1 MLLSGSIFYWAWIL
15 PGPGS
20 EPGGC
25 LPVVLSHLLAFFG
38 RAVCFRSIPDL
49 ITAFLRAP
57 TSFFSASLSGSMRRC
72 LPWLLL
78 AVAVFCFARG
88 YLASRYGQAPGVVQR
103 TDVVRLQAL
112 VRGAEATAHREADTV
127 AIHLRQGQYSF
138 QQLIAETTYPTCVLE
153 NGVLRYWSDATL
165 RPETETDS
173 TLPER
178 LVETPMGHFVE
189 LRRPVGHFLL
199 LMYLPL
205 ERHYGI
211 SNRYLRE
218 GGEQALFRGLELEI
232 VADSM
237 AKGLARFETASGH
250 YLFSIRRLQPNPLT
264 GQYVP
269 LGLLALGSLL
279 YAAAWLLLA
288 RRWWRVGRAGGTVAA
303 LLLPLLLLRAILLFL
318 GLPFS
323 FIELP
328 LFDPRVYAAAW
339 WAPSLGDLLLDAG
352 LALLVAAGGAVLW
365 RRFDVPARVAA
376 PTTWQGQ
383 ALAAAGVGAAFAGW
397 LGLLFGYYTTA
408 FGSAQLSLD
417 ISRSVQ
423 LSGFWVGLGLA
434 VLLHTAAWLTGL
446 FGLVQLAGSMLRY
459 VPRRVLLWMPL
470 TVALPVLAT
479 GLALAEPWLLLA
491 GVLLLFAALVR
502 AVNLRAK
509 PGLGSYQ
516 AGILVVLLLALTSA
530 TGALALFAHFEKQLL
545 VDKQRLAGN
554 LLIDNDFQGE
564 FLLSEQMHKIA
575 ADPFVRRALTAAFA
589 NPDAVRERIA
599 RQYLSDYFDKYES
612 NITLYDAPGEVVGAV
627 PGTPNL
633 LTARVLT
640 ARMAS
645 ATGQAGVFLMQPNNP
660 FGSRRYVAYITVPG
674 QRVNGIGLPLGVVR
688 VELALKKLTSYSVL
702 PELLVDQ
709 KFFEPGLATELSYAG
724 YNHGQLVYSEGDFDY
739 ANRLP
744 AGLLAEPS
752 LYTTGLTRKG
762 YQHFAVRGSLDRTV
776 VVTTATYSVGDW
788 LANFSFQFLL
798 SVSFWLLV
806 GAAVLLARD
815 RALPRLNF
823 STRIQ
828 LLLNVGI
835 VVPLLVVS
843 LATTSQL
850 IASYKRDLTRT
861 YERRGQL
868 ALESLR
874 RQRHLLSDSTARPT
888 LAALAKNVA
897 ALTETDLNLYDAHGE
912 LLASSQPLIF
922 DAGLLGPL
930 LNPQAIV
937 ALREQNRPRAL
948 LTERAGSL
956 SFNSLYLPVRAG
968 AGEVVVADL
977 AGHSLSRAGA
987 GKRGGRTTAPVPQPS
1002 DAADNLA
1009 MPTGPILGY
1018 VGIPFFDSEK
1028 ALNTKL
1034 TELFTTILNIFTLMF
1049 LIFLGLA
1056 FVAARQLTAPLTLI
1070 TEKLTHT
1077 TLTGENELLDYR
1089 SSDDEIGLLVREYNT
1104 MLTKLEASKREL
1116 AAQEKEAAWREMAR
1130 QVAHEIKNPLTPMKL
1145 SLQFLQKAIA
1155 ERRPNAEELIGRI
1168 SQTLITQI
1176 DVLSDIATS
1185 FSTFTNLPAMRPER
1199 LDVAVILR
1207 RCAGLHQPDT
1217 DDGTLALHLPPD
1229 AETGCYVVYADE
1241 SLLVRIFN
1249 NLLINARQAV
1259 PAGRAPHI
1267 HVSLEAVAGSRVRVA
1282 IRDNGAGISEE
1293 VREKIFVPNFTTK
1306 ETGSGIGLAV
1316 ARRGIESAGGS
1327 IWFETRVGEGTDFF
1341 IELPLAG

>member
-1 MLLSGSIFYWAWIL
+1 M
-15 PGPGS
+15 PP
-20 EPGGC
+20 
-25 LPVVLSHLLAFFG
+25 
-38 RAVCFRSIPDL
+38 RQR
-49 ITAFLRAP
+49 
-57 TSFFSASLSGSMRRC
+57 

-78 AVAVFCFARG
+78 LAAALCFVGG
-88 YLASRYGQAPGVVQR
+88 YLASRYGQAPAVVQR
-103 TDVVRLQAL
+103 TDVAHLQSLMRA
-112 VRGAEATAHREADTV
+112 AETTAYREADTV
-127 AIHLRQGQYSF
+127 AAQLQRGPYSF
-138 QQLIAETTYPTCVLE
+138 QQLLRETTYPTCVLE
-153 NGVLRYWSDATL
+153 NGTLKYWSDATL
-165 RPETETDS
+165 RPEAETAL
-173 TLPER
+173 TNPER
-178 LVETPMGHFVE
+178 LIETPLGHLIQ
-189 LRRPVGHFLL
+189 LRRPAGRFLIL
-199 LMYLPL
+199 TYLPL
-205 ERHYGI
+205 ERRYRI

-218 GGEQALFRGLELEI
+218 GGEQALFRGLELKV
-232 VADSM
+232 VADRQVEP
-237 AKGLARFETASGH
+237 RFESAGGD

-269 LGLLALGSLL
+269 LGLLLLGSLL
-279 YAAAWLLLA
+279 YVAGWLLLA
-288 RRWWRVGRAGGTVAA
+288 WRWWQRGRSRRAVVA
-303 LLLPLLLLRAILLFL
+303 LVLPLLLLREVLLFL
-318 GLPFS
+318 GLPYS

-339 WAPSLGDLLLDAG
+339 WAPSLGDLLLDAL
-352 LALLVAAGGAVLW
+352 LAVLVAGGAVALW
-365 RRFDVPARVAA
+365 RRYNVPGRLPA
-376 PTTWQGQ
+376 PAGMQGQ
-383 ALAAAGVGAAFAGW
+383 LLAAAGIGIAFVGW
-397 LGLLFGYYTTA
+397 LGLLFGYYTTV
-408 FGSAQLSLD
+408 FGSSQLSLD
-417 ISRSVQ
+417 VSRNVQ
-423 LSGFWVGLGLA
+423 PSGFWVVLGLA
-434 VLLHTAAWLTGL
+434 VLLHTAAWLAGL
-446 FGLVQLAGSMLRY
+446 FGLTQVAGATLRH
-459 VPRRVLLWMPL
+459 VPRRVLLWG
-470 TVALPVLAT
+470 ALAAAVPVLGI
-479 GLALAEPWLLLA
+479 GLALGAPWLLLA

-502 AVNLRAK
+502 AVNLKAA
-509 PGLGSYQ
+509 PGPGSYQ
-516 AGILVVLLLALTSA
+516 ASVLVVLLLALTSA
-530 TGALALFAHFEKQLL
+530 TGALALYAHFEKQLL

-564 FLLSEQMHKIA
+564 FLLSEQMRKIA
-575 ADPFVRRALTAAFA
+575 ADPFVRRSLTAAFG

-612 NITLYDAPGEVVGAV
+612 NITLYDAPGDAIGAA
-627 PGTPNL
+627 PGTPRL
-633 LTARVLT
+633 LAARVITART
-640 ARMAS
+640 AT
-645 ATGQAGVFLMQPNNP
+645 ATGQAGVFLMQSDNP

-674 QRVNGIGLPLGVVR
+674 QRVNGIGLPLGAVR
-688 VELALKKLTSYSVL
+688 VELSLKKLTSYSVL

-744 AGLLAEPS
+744 ADLLADPR
-752 LYTTGLTRKG
+752 LYTTGLSRKG
-762 YQHFAVRGSLDRTV
+762 YQHFGVHGSLDRTV

-798 SVSFWLLV
+798 SAGFWLVLGAVGLLV
-806 GAAVLLARD
+806 RD

-843 LATTSQL
+843 LATASQL
-850 IASYKRDLTRT
+850 IASYKRDLART

-912 LLASSQPLIF
+912 LLSSSQPLIF

-930 LNPQAIV
+930 LNPQAMV
-937 ALREQNRPRAL
+937 ALRERNRPRAL
-948 LTERAGSL
+948 LTERAAAKRNYSVSSPFDDDDGS
-956 SFNSLYLPVRAG
+956 SID
-968 AGEVVVADL
+968 EM
-977 AGHSLSRAGA
+977 
-987 GKRGGRTTAPVPQPS
+987 
-1002 DAADNLA
+1002 AA
-1009 MPTGPILGY
+1009 PTGPILGY

-1049 LIFLGLA
+1049 LVFLGLA
-1056 FVAARQLTAPLTLI
+1056 YVAARQLTAPLTLI
-1070 TEKLTHT
+1070 TEKLTQT

-1089 SSDDEIGLLVREYNT
+1089 SSDDEIGLLVREYNA

-1155 ERRPNAEELIGRI
+1155 ERRPNSEELIGRI

-1199 LDVAVILR
+1199 LDVAEILR

-1217 DDGTLALHLPPD
+1217 DDGALDLHLPPD
-1229 AETGCYVVYADE
+1229 AETGRYVVYADE
-1241 SLLVRIFN
+1241 SLLVRTFN

-1267 HVSLEAVAGSRVRVA
+1267 DVSLALVGTSSVRVA
-1282 IRDNGAGISEE
+1282 IRDNGAGISDD
-1293 VREKIFVPNFTTK
+1293 VREKVFVPNFTTK

-1316 ARRGIESAGGS
+1316 ARRGIESAGGK
-1327 IWFETRVGEGTDFF
+1327 IWFETEVGEGTTFF

>member
-1 MLLSGSIFYWAWIL
+1 MRTPVRFSSLLQAM
-15 PGPGS
+15 P
-20 EPGGC
+20 
-25 LPVVLSHLLAFFG
+25 
-38 RAVCFRSIPDL
+38 
-49 ITAFLRAP
+49 
-57 TSFFSASLSGSMRRC
+57 RRQR

-78 AVAVFCFARG
+78 LAAALCFVGG
-88 YLASRYGQAPGVVQR
+88 YLASRYGQAPAVVQR
-103 TDVVRLQAL
+103 TDVAHLQDL
-112 VRGAEATAHREADTV
+112 VRVAETTAYREADTV
-127 AIHLRQGQYSF
+127 AAQLQRGPYSF
-138 QQLIAETTYPTCVLE
+138 QLLLRETTYPTCVLE
-153 NGVLRYWSDATL
+153 NGTLKYWSDATL
-165 RPETETDS
+165 RPEAETAPAN
-173 TLPER
+173 PER
-178 LVETPMGHFVE
+178 LIETPLGHFIQ
-189 LRRPVGHFLL
+189 LRRPVGRFLI

-218 GGEQALFRGLELEI
+218 GDEQALFRGLELQV
-232 VADSM
+232 VADSRVQP
-237 AKGLARFETASGH
+237 RFESASGD

-269 LGLLALGSLL
+269 LGLLLLGSLL
-279 YAAAWLLLA
+279 YAAGWLLLA
-288 RRWWRVGRAGGTVAA
+288 WRWWQRRRSRRAVAA
-303 LLLPLLLLRAILLFL
+303 LVLPLLLLREVLLFL
-318 GLPFS
+318 GLPYS

-339 WAPSLGDLLLDAG
+339 WAPSLGDLLLDAL
-352 LALLVAAGGAVLW
+352 LALLVAGGAVALW
-365 RRFDVPARVAA
+365 RRYDVPSRLPAPARL
-376 PTTWQGQ
+376 QGQ
-383 ALAAAGVGAAFAGW
+383 LLAAAAIGVAFAGW

-408 FGSAQLSLD
+408 FGSSQLSLD
-417 ISRSVQ
+417 VSRNVQ
-423 LSGFWVGLGLA
+423 PSSFWVVLGLA

-446 FGLVQLAGSMLRY
+446 FGLTQAAGAVLRH
-459 VPRRVLLWMPL
+459 VPRRVLLWAPL
-470 TVALPVLAT
+470 AAALPMLGIGLVL
-479 GLALAEPWLLLA
+479 GEPWLLLA
-491 GVLLLFAALVR
+491 GVLLLFATLVR
-502 AVNLRAK
+502 AVNLKAT
-509 PGLGSYQ
+509 PGPGSYQ
-516 AGILVVLLLALTSA
+516 ASVLVVLLLALTSA
-530 TGALALFAHFEKQLL
+530 TGALALYAHFEKQLL

-564 FLLSEQMHKIA
+564 FLLSEQMRKIA
-575 ADPFVRRALTAAFA
+575 ADPFVRRSLTAAFG

-612 NITLYDAPGEVVGAV
+612 NITLYDAPGDAIGVA

-633 LTARVLT
+633 LAARIITART
-640 ARMAS
+640 AT
-645 ATGQAGVFLMQPNNP
+645 ATGQAGVFLMQSDNP
-660 FGSRRYVAYITVPG
+660 FGTRRYVAYITVPG
-674 QRVNGIGLPLGVVR
+674 QRVNGIGLPLGAVR
-688 VELALKKLTSYSVL
+688 VELSLKKLTSYSVL

-709 KFFEPGLATELSYAG
+709 KYFEPGLATELSYAG

-739 ANRLP
+739 ANRLS
-744 AGLLAEPS
+744 ADLLADPR
-752 LYTTGLTRKG
+752 LYATGLARKG
-762 YQHFAVRGSLDRTV
+762 YQHFGVHGSLDRTV

-798 SVSFWLLV
+798 SAGFWLVLGAVGLLV
-806 GAAVLLARD
+806 RD
-815 RALPRLNF
+815 QALPRLNF

-843 LATTSQL
+843 LATASQL
-850 IASYKRDLTRT
+850 IASYKRDLART

-912 LLASSQPLIF
+912 LLSSSQPLIF

-930 LNPQAIV
+930 LNPQAMV
-937 ALREQNRPRAL
+937 ALRERNRPRAL

-968 AGEVVVADL
+968 AGEKVVADL
-977 AGHSLSRAGA
+977 AGHAI
-987 GKRGGRTTAPVPQPS
+987 GRRSGTAKPRYSVKSPFDDDDGS
-1002 DAADNLA
+1002 SADELA
-1009 MPTGPILGY
+1009 SPTGPILGY

-1056 FVAARQLTAPLTLI
+1056 YVAARQLTSPLTLI
-1070 TEKLTHT
+1070 TEKLTQT

-1155 ERRPNAEELIGRI
+1155 ERRPNSEELIGRI

-1199 LDVAVILR
+1199 LDVAEILR
-1207 RCAGLHQPDT
+1207 RCAGLHQPDA
-1217 DDGTLALHLPPD
+1217 DDGALDLHLPPD
-1229 AETGCYVVYADE
+1229 AETGRYTVYADE
-1241 SLLVRIFN
+1241 SLLVRTFN

-1259 PAGRAPHI
+1259 PEGRAPHI
-1267 HVSLEAVAGSRVRVA
+1267 DVSLAYVGTGRVRVA
-1282 IRDNGAGISEE
+1282 IRDNGAGIPDD
-1293 VREKIFVPNFTTK
+1293 VREKVFVPNFTTK

-1316 ARRGIESAGGS
+1316 ARRGIESAGGK

>member
-1 MLLSGSIFYWAWIL
+1 M
-15 PGPGS
+15 PK
-20 EPGGC
+20 
-25 LPVVLSHLLAFFG
+25 
-38 RAVCFRSIPDL
+38 RQR
-49 ITAFLRAP
+49 
-57 TSFFSASLSGSMRRC
+57 

-78 AVAVFCFARG
+78 LAAALCFGGG
-88 YLASRYGQAPGVVQR
+88 YLASRYGQAPAVVQR
-103 TDVVRLQAL
+103 TDVAHLQDL
-112 VRGAEATAHREADTV
+112 VRAAETTAYREADTV
-127 AIHLRQGQYSF
+127 AAQLQRGSYSF
-138 QQLIAETTYPTCVLE
+138 QQLLQETTYPTCVLE
-153 NGVLRYWSDATL
+153 NGTLRYWSDATL
-165 RPETETDS
+165 RPEAETAP
-173 TLPER
+173 TTPER
-178 LVETPMGHFVE
+178 LIETPLGDFIQ
-189 LRRPVGHFLL
+189 LRRPVGRFLIL
-199 LMYLPL
+199 IYLPL
-205 ERHYGI
+205 KRNYRI

-218 GGEQALFRGLELEI
+218 GGEQALFRGLELQVVSNSKVEP
-232 VADSM
+232 
-237 AKGLARFETASGH
+237 RFESASGD

-269 LGLLALGSLL
+269 LGLLLLGSLL
-279 YAAAWLLLA
+279 YAAGWLLLA
-288 RRWWRVGRAGGTVAA
+288 WRWWQAHRSRRAVVA
-303 LLLPLLLLRAILLFL
+303 LVLPLLLLREVLLFL
-318 GLPFS
+318 GLPYS

-339 WAPSLGDLLLDAG
+339 WAPSLGDLLLDAL
-352 LALLVAAGGAVLW
+352 LAQLVAAGGVALW
-365 RRFDVPARVAA
+365 QRYDVPSRLPA
-376 PTTWQGQ
+376 PTQLQGQ
-383 ALAAAGVGAAFAGW
+383 LPAAGALGLAFAGW

-408 FGSAQLSLD
+408 FGSSQLSLD
-417 ISRSVQ
+417 VSRNVQ
-423 LSGFWVGLGLA
+423 PSGFWVVLGLA
-434 VLLHTAAWLTGL
+434 VLLHTAAWLAGL
-446 FGLVQLAGSMLRY
+446 FGLTQVAGAVLRH
-459 VPRRVLLWMPL
+459 VPRRVLLWGPL
-470 TVALPVLAT
+470 AAALPVLGT
-479 GLALAEPWLLLA
+479 GLVLGEPWLLLV
-491 GVLLLFAALVR
+491 GVLLLFAVLVR
-502 AVNLRAK
+502 AMNLKAA
-509 PGLGSYQ
+509 PGPGSYQ
-516 AGILVVLLLALTSA
+516 AAVLVVLLLALTSA
-530 TGALALFAHFEKQLL
+530 TGALALYAHFEKQLL

-564 FLLSEQMHKIA
+564 YLLSEQMRKIA
-575 ADPFVRRALTAAFA
+575 ADPFVRRSLTAAFS

-612 NITLYDAPGEVVGAV
+612 NITLYDAPGDAVGAT

-633 LTARVLT
+633 LLARINTART
-640 ARMAS
+640 AT
-645 ATGQAGVFLMQPNNP
+645 ATGQAGVFLMQSGNP
-660 FGSRRYVAYITVPG
+660 FGTRRYVAYITVPG
-674 QRVNGIGLPLGVVR
+674 QRVNGIGLPLGAVR

-744 AGLLAEPS
+744 AGLLTDPR
-752 LYTTGLTRKG
+752 LYATGLTRTG
-762 YQHFAVRGSLDRTV
+762 YQHFGVHGSLDRTV

-798 SVSFWLLV
+798 SAGFWLVLGVGGLLV
-806 GAAVLLARD
+806 RD

-843 LATTSQL
+843 LATASQL
-850 IASYKRDLTRT
+850 IASYKRDLART

-912 LLASSQPLIF
+912 LLSSSQPLIF

-930 LNPQAIV
+930 LNPQAMV
-937 ALREQNRPRAL
+937 DLREHNRPRAL

-968 AGEVVVADL
+968 AGETVVADL
-977 AGHSLSRAGA
+977 AGHSLGRARP
-987 GKRGGRTTAPVPQPS
+987 GKRGAPTAAPGQRLSDAPV
-1002 DAADNLA
+1002 ADDMA

-1056 FVAARQLTAPLTLI
+1056 YVAARQLTAPLTLI
-1070 TEKLTHT
+1070 TEKLTQT

-1089 SSDDEIGLLVREYNT
+1089 SSDDEIGLLVREYNA

-1155 ERRPNAEELIGRI
+1155 ERRPNSEELIGRI

-1199 LDVAVILR
+1199 LDVAEILR
-1207 RCAGLHQPDT
+1207 RCAALHQPDT
-1217 DDGTLALHLPPD
+1217 DDGALDLHLPLD
-1229 AETGCYVVYADE
+1229 AANGRYIVYADE
-1241 SLLVRIFN
+1241 SLLVRTFN

-1259 PAGRAPHI
+1259 PVGRTPHI
-1267 HVSLEAVAGSRVRVA
+1267 DVCLAAEGRGTVRVA
-1282 IRDNGAGISEE
+1282 IRDNGAGIPDD
-1293 VREKIFVPNFTTK
+1293 VREKVFVPNFTTK

-1316 ARRGIESAGGS
+1316 AKRGIESAGGK
-1327 IWFETRVGEGTDFF
+1327 IWFETRVGVGTDFF

>member
-1 MLLSGSIFYWAWIL
+1 M
-15 PGPGS
+15 
-20 EPGGC
+20 
-25 LPVVLSHLLAFFG
+25 PV
-38 RAVCFRSIPDL
+38 RQR
-49 ITAFLRAP
+49 
-57 TSFFSASLSGSMRRC
+57 

-78 AVAVFCFARG
+78 LGAALCFAGG
-88 YLASRYGQAPGVVQR
+88 YLASRYGQAPGVVRR
-103 TDVVRLQAL
+103 TDVARLQAL
-112 VRGAEATAHREADTV
+112 VREAEATARREADTV
-127 AIHLRQGQYSF
+127 ATQLLRGPYSF
-138 QQLIAETTYPTCVLE
+138 QQLIAQTTYPTCVLE
-153 NGVLRYWSDATL
+153 NGILRYWSDATL
-165 RPETETDS
+165 RPETETNPS
-173 TLPER
+173 VSER
-178 LVETPMGHFVE
+178 LIETPVGHFVQ
-189 LRRPVGHFLL
+189 LRRPVGRFLI

-205 ERHYGI
+205 KRHYGI
-211 SNRYLRE
+211 SNRYLRT
-218 GGEQALFRGLELEI
+218 GGEQALFRGLELEV
-232 VADSM
+232 VADN
-237 AKGLARFETASGH
+237 APTGLARFEAADGH

-279 YAAAWLLLA
+279 YAAGWLLLA
-288 RRWWRVGRAGGTVAA
+288 RRWWRAGRAGPAVAA
-303 LLLPLLLLRAILLFL
+303 LLLPLLLLRAVLLAL
-318 GLPFS
+318 GLPYS

-339 WAPSLGDLLLDAG
+339 WAPSLGDLLLDAL
-352 LALLVAAGGAVLW
+352 LALLVAAGAVALW
-365 RRFDVPARVAA
+365 RRADVSRRLPAPAQMQGQLLAVAA
-376 PTTWQGQ
+376 
-383 ALAAAGVGAAFAGW
+383 VGAVFAAW
-397 LGLLFGYYTTA
+397 LGLLLGYYLTA
-408 FGSAQLSLD
+408 FGSSQLSLD
-417 ISRSVQ
+417 VSRNVQ
-423 LSGFWVGLGLA
+423 PNGFWVGLGLA

-446 FGLVQLAGSMLRY
+446 FGLTQLAGQVLRH
-459 VPRRVLLWMPL
+459 VPRRVLLWGPL
-470 TVALPVLAT
+470 AVALPVLAL
-479 GLALAEPWLLLA
+479 GLALGEPWLLLP
-491 GVLLLFAALVR
+491 GMMLLFAALVR
-502 AVNLRAK
+502 AVNLRAA
-509 PGLGSYQ
+509 PGPGSYQ
-516 AGILVVLLLALTSA
+516 AAVLVVLLLALTSA
-530 TGALALFAHFEKQLL
+530 TGGLALYAHFEKQLL

-564 FLLSEQMHKIA
+564 FLLSEQMRKIA
-575 ADPFVRRALTAAFA
+575 VDPFVRRALTAAFS

-599 RQYLSDYFDKYES
+599 RKYLSHYFDKYES
-612 NITLYDAPGEVVGAV
+612 NITLYDAPGDAVGAV

-633 LTARVLT
+633 LVARINTART
-640 ARMAS
+640 AT
-645 ATGQAGVFLMQPNNP
+645 ATGQAGVFLMQSDNP

-674 QRVNGIGLPLGVVR
+674 QRVNGIGLPLGAVR
-688 VELALKKLTSYSVL
+688 VELALKKLTTYSVL

-709 KFFEPGLATELSYAG
+709 KYFEPGLATELSYAG
-724 YNHGQLVYSEGDFDY
+724 YNHRQLVYSEGDFDY

-744 AGLLAEPS
+744 ADLLADPR
-752 LYTTGLTRKG
+752 LYTNGLTRKG
-762 YQHFAVRGSLDRTV
+762 YQHFGVHGSHDRTV
-776 VVTTATYSVGDW
+776 VVTTAPYSVGDW

-798 SVSFWLLV
+798 SAGFWLLL
-806 GAAVLLARD
+806 GAGGLLVRD

-843 LATTSQL
+843 LATASQL

-897 ALTETDLNLYDAHGE
+897 SLTETDLNLYDAHGE

-930 LNPQAIV
+930 LNPQAMV
-937 ALREQNRPRAL
+937 DLREHNRPRAL

-968 AGEVVVADL
+968 AGETVVADL
-977 AGHSLSRAGA
+977 AGHALGR
-987 GKRGGRTTAPVPQPS
+987 RGPASKKAVKYTVNTPFDDDDGS
-1002 DAADNLA
+1002 SADEMA
-1009 MPTGPILGY
+1009 MPTGSILGY

-1028 ALNTKL
+1028 ALNNKL

-1070 TEKLTHT
+1070 TEKLTQT

-1089 SSDDEIGLLVREYNT
+1089 SSDDEIGLLVREYNA

-1145 SLQFLQKAIA
+1145 SLQFLQKAIE
-1155 ERRPNAEELIGRI
+1155 ERRPNSEELIGRI

-1207 RCAGLHQPDT
+1207 RCASLHQPDT
-1217 DDGTLALHLPPD
+1217 DDEALELHLPSD
-1229 AETGCYVVYADE
+1229 TETGRYVVYADE
-1241 SLLVRIFN
+1241 NLLVRTFN

-1259 PAGRAPHI
+1259 PEGRAPHI
-1267 HVSLEAVAGSRVRVA
+1267 DVRLEPVGAGSVRVA
-1282 IRDNGAGISEE
+1282 IRDNGAGISDD
-1293 VREKIFVPNFTTK
+1293 VREKVFVPNFTTK

-1316 ARRGIESAGGS
+1316 AKRGIESAGGK
-1327 IWFETRVGEGTDFF
+1327 IWFETRVGEGTNFF

>member
-1 MLLSGSIFYWAWIL
+1 
-15 PGPGS
+15 
-20 EPGGC
+20 
-25 LPVVLSHLLAFFG
+25 
-38 RAVCFRSIPDL
+38 
-49 ITAFLRAP
+49 
-57 TSFFSASLSGSMRRC
+57 MRQR

-78 AVAVFCFARG
+78 LAAALCFVGG

-103 TDVVRLQAL
+103 TDVARLQDL
-112 VRGAEATAHREADTV
+112 VRVAEATARREADTV
-127 AIHLRQGQYSF
+127 ATELQRGPYSF
-138 QQLIAETTYPTCVLE
+138 QQLIAQTTYPTCVLE
-153 NGVLRYWSDATL
+153 NGTLRYWSDATL
-165 RPETETDS
+165 RPETETAPTVS
-173 TLPER
+173 ER
-178 LVETPMGHFVE
+178 LIETPVGQFVQ
-189 LRRPVGHFLL
+189 LRRPVGRFLI

-205 ERHYGI
+205 ERKYRI

-218 GGEQALFRGLELEI
+218 GGEQALFRGLELKV
-232 VADSM
+232 VADS
-237 AKGLARFETASGH
+237 ATTGLARFAAADGH
-250 YLFSIRRLQPNPLT
+250 YLFSIRRLRPNPLT

-279 YAAAWLLLA
+279 YAAGWLLLA
-288 RRWWRVGRAGGTVAA
+288 RRWWRAGRAGPAVAA
-303 LLLPLLLLRAILLFL
+303 LVLPLLLLRAVLLAL
-318 GLPFS
+318 GLPYS

-339 WAPSLGDLLLDAG
+339 WAPSLGDLLLDAL
-352 LALLVAAGGAVLW
+352 LAL
-365 RRFDVPARVAA
+365 
-376 PTTWQGQ
+376 
-383 ALAAAGVGAAFAGW
+383 LAAAGAVALWCRADVPRRLPAPAETPGQLIAAGAIGLAFAGW

-408 FGSAQLSLD
+408 FGSSQLSLD
-417 ISRSVQ
+417 VSRNVQ
-423 LSGFWVGLGLA
+423 PNGFWVVLGLA

-446 FGLVQLAGSMLRY
+446 FGLTQVAGRVLRH
-459 VPRRVLLWMPL
+459 VPRQVLLWGPL
-470 TVALPVLAT
+470 AVALPVLAL
-479 GLALAEPWLLLA
+479 GLALGEPWLLLP

-502 AVNLRAK
+502 AVNLRAS
-509 PGLGSYQ
+509 PGPGSYQ
-516 AGILVVLLLALTSA
+516 AAALVVLLLALTSA
-530 TGALALFAHFEKQLL
+530 TGALALYAHFERQLL

-564 FLLSEQMHKIA
+564 FLLSEQMRKIA
-575 ADPFVRRALTAAFA
+575 VDPFVRRALTAAFG
-589 NPDAVRERIA
+589 NTDAVRERIA

-612 NITLYDAPGEVVGAV
+612 SITLYDAPGDAIGAV
-627 PGTPNL
+627 SGTPNL
-633 LTARVLT
+633 LASRINTART
-640 ARMAS
+640 AT
-645 ATGQAGVFLMQPNNP
+645 ATGQAGVFLMQSDNP

-674 QRVNGIGLPLGVVR
+674 QRVNGIGLPLGAVR

-744 AGLLAEPS
+744 ADLLADPR
-752 LYTTGLTRKG
+752 LYTTGLARKG
-762 YQHFAVRGSLDRTV
+762 YQQFAVHGSLDRTV
-776 VVTTATYSVGDW
+776 VVTTATYSVSDW

-798 SVSFWLLV
+798 SAGFWLLLGV
-806 GAAVLLARD
+806 GGLLVRD

-843 LATTSQL
+843 LATASQL

-888 LAALAKNVA
+888 LDALAKNVA

-912 LLASSQPLIF
+912 LLSSSQPLIF

-930 LNPQAIV
+930 LNPQAV
-937 ALREQNRPRAL
+937 VDLREHNRPRAL

-956 SFNSLYLPVRAG
+956 SFNSLYLPVRSG
-968 AGEVVVADL
+968 AGETVVADL
-977 AGHSLSRAGA
+977 AGHSLGRARSS
-987 GKRGGRTTAPVPQPS
+987 KRGGASPTAPVQQLSGAPM
-1002 DAADNLA
+1002 ADDIA

-1028 ALNTKL
+1028 ALNSKL

-1070 TEKLTHT
+1070 TEKLTQT

-1089 SSDDEIGLLVREYNT
+1089 SSDDEIGLLVREYNA

-1145 SLQFLQKAIA
+1145 SLQFLQKAIE
-1155 ERRPNAEELIGRI
+1155 ERRPNSEELIGRI

-1199 LDVAVILR
+1199 LDVAGILR
-1207 RCAGLHQPDT
+1207 RCAGLHQPDA
-1217 DDGTLALHLPPD
+1217 DDGALALHLPPD
-1229 AETGCYVVYADE
+1229 AESGRYMVYADE
-1241 SLLVRIFN
+1241 NLLVRTFN

-1259 PAGRAPHI
+1259 PEGRAPHI
-1267 HVSLEAVAGSRVRVA
+1267 DVGLEALAGGNVRVA
-1282 IRDNGAGISEE
+1282 IRDNGAGISDD
-1293 VREKIFVPNFTTK
+1293 VREKVFVPNFTTK

-1316 ARRGIESAGGS
+1316 AKRGIESAGGK
-1327 IWFETRVGEGTDFF
+1327 IWFETRVGEGTAFF

>member
-1 MLLSGSIFYWAWIL
+1 MHPLSSPGSILKPAY
-15 PGPGS
+15 S
-20 EPGGC
+20 Q
-25 LPVVLSHLLAFFG
+25 
-38 RAVCFRSIPDL
+38 
-49 ITAFLRAP
+49 
-57 TSFFSASLSGSMRRC
+57 RR

-78 AVAVFCFARG
+78 LGAVLCFVGG
-88 YLASRYGQAPGVVQR
+88 YLASRYAQAPGMVQR
-103 TDVVRLQAL
+103 TDVVRLQQL
-112 VRGAEATAHREADTV
+112 VRNAETTARREADTV
-127 AIHLRQGQYSF
+127 AAELSRGNYSF
-138 QQLIAETTYPTCVLE
+138 QKLISQTTYPTCVLE
-153 NGVLRYWSDATL
+153 NGALRYWSDATL
-165 RPETETDS
+165 RPQEDAARTAA
-173 TLPER
+173 ER
-178 LVETPMGHFVE
+178 LVETPMGQFLQ
-189 LRRPVGHFLL
+189 LRRLAGRYLVLV
-199 LMYLPL
+199 YLPL

-211 SNRYLRE
+211 TNRYLRE
-218 GGEQALFRGLELEI
+218 GGEQALIRGLELKV
-232 VADSM
+232 VADSSVH
-237 AKGLARFETASGH
+237 GSARFDAPDGH
-250 YLFSIRRLQPNPLT
+250 YLFSIKRLQPNPLT

-269 LGLLALGSLL
+269 LALLALGSLL
-279 YAAAWLLLA
+279 YAMGWLLLA
-288 RRWWRVGRAGGTVAA
+288 WRWWQAGRPLTAVASLVMPLVMLRA
-303 LLLPLLLLRAILLFL
+303 LLLYL
-318 GLPFS
+318 GLPYS

-328 LFDPRVYAAAW
+328 LFDPWVSAAAW
-339 WAPSLGDLLLDAG
+339 WAPSLGDLLLDSL
-352 LALLVAAGGAVLW
+352 LALLVAVGGVALW
-365 RRFDVPARVAA
+365 RYFQVPQRVRAPRALSRQVVAA
-376 PTTWQGQ
+376 V
-383 ALAAAGVGAAFAGW
+383 AVGAAFCGW
-397 LGLLFGYYTTA
+397 LGLLFSYYNTV
-408 FGSAQLSLD
+408 FGGSQLSLD
-417 ISRSVQ
+417 VSRSVQ
-423 LSGFWVGLGLA
+423 ITGFWVVLALA
-434 VLLHTAAWLTGL
+434 VLLHTAAWLAGL
-446 FGLVQLAGSMLRY
+446 FGLTQLAGALLQH
-459 VPRRVLLWMPL
+459 VPRRLLLLAPAL
-470 TVALPVLAT
+470 ATLPVLGS
-479 GLALAEPWLLLA
+479 GLVLGEPWVLLV

-502 AVNLRAK
+502 AINLRAA
-509 PGLGSYQ
+509 PTTSNYQ
-516 AGILVVLLLALTSA
+516 SSVLLVLLLALTAA
-530 TGALALFAHFEKQLL
+530 TGALALYSRFEKQVL

-554 LLIDNDFQGE
+554 LLVDNDFQGE

-575 ADPFVRRALTAAFA
+575 HDPFVRRALTAAFGR
-589 NPDAVRERIA
+589 PEVVRERIA
-599 RQYLSDYFDKYES
+599 RQYLSHYFDKYES
-612 NITLYDAPGEVVGAV
+612 NITLYDAAGDPLGA
-627 PGTPNL
+627 PTGTPSL
-633 LTARVLT
+633 RETRAITERLAKP
-640 ARMAS
+640 
-645 ATGQAGVFLMQPNNP
+645 TGQAGVFLVQSDNP
-660 FGSRRYVAYITVPG
+660 FGSRRYVAHITVPG
-674 QRVNGIGLPLGVVR
+674 QRVNGIGLPLGAVR
-688 VELALKKLTSYSVL
+688 VELTLKKLTSYSVL

-724 YNHGQLVYSEGDFDY
+724 YNHGRLVYSEGDFDY

-744 AGLLAEPS
+744 TALLTEPR

-762 YQHFAVRGSLDRTV
+762 FHQFAVRGSLDRTV
-776 VVTTATYSVGDW
+776 VVTTATYSLGDW

-798 SVSFWLLV
+798 STFFWLLLGGV
-806 GAAVLLARD
+806 ALLVRG

-843 LATTSQL
+843 VATASQL
-850 IASYKRDLTRT
+850 IDSYKLDLART

-888 LAALAKNVA
+888 LAVLVKNVA

-930 LNPQAIV
+930 VNPQAMV
-937 ALREQNRPRAL
+937 ALGERNRPRVL

-968 AGEVVVADL
+968 AGEAVVTDL
-977 AGHSLSRAGA
+977 AGHALGHGSADGPAKKGPVYAVHSVFDDDDGSSFDE
-987 GKRGGRTTAPVPQPS
+987 TA
-1002 DAADNLA
+1002 L
-1009 MPTGPILGY
+1009 PTGPILGY

-1049 LIFLGLA
+1049 LLFLGLA
-1056 FVAARQLTAPLTLI
+1056 FVAARQLTAPLKLI
-1070 TEKLTHT
+1070 TEKLTKT
-1077 TLTGENELLDYR
+1077 TLTGENELLDYH

-1185 FSTFTNLPAMRPER
+1185 FSTFTNLPTMRPER
-1199 LDVAVILR
+1199 LDIAAVLR

-1229 AETGCYVVYADE
+1229 AETGRYVVFADE
-1241 SLLVRIFN
+1241 NLLVRTFN

-1259 PAGRAPHI
+1259 PEGRAPYI
-1267 HVSLEAVAGSRVRVA
+1267 DVSLEAAGAGSVRVA
-1282 IRDNGAGISEE
+1282 IRDNGAGIPEE

-1306 ETGSGIGLAV
+1306 ASGSGIGLAV
-1316 ARRGIESAGGS
+1316 ARRGIESAGGK
-1327 IWFETRVGEGTDFF
+1327 IWFETKVGEGTDFF